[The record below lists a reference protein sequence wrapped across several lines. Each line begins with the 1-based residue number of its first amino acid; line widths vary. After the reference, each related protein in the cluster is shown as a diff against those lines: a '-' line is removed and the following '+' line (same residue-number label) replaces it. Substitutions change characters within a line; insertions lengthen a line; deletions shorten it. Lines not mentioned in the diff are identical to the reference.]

1 MPIDYLKM
9 EPNGRVLLWGRFYP
23 VELYIIAMF
32 YTCSCFVC
40 DCYSYIVALVRY
52 FLFFLVILSILEGSL
67 IIRLYLNLITM
78 NRLFLV
84 QKEIE
89 RERQTETLP
98 RLRMDWLLNLGW
110 NFLLC
115 MSMQS
120 IINFFTTPSNVKEYD
135 IYNFSQTREKQT

>member
-1 MPIDYLKM
+1 
-9 EPNGRVLLWGRFYP
+9 
-23 VELYIIAMF
+23 
-32 YTCSCFVC
+32 
-40 DCYSYIVALVRY
+40 
-52 FLFFLVILSILEGSL
+52 
-67 IIRLYLNLITM
+67 M

-89 RERQTETLP
+89 TDRQTETLP

>member
-1 MPIDYLKM
+1 
-9 EPNGRVLLWGRFYP
+9 
-23 VELYIIAMF
+23 
-32 YTCSCFVC
+32 
-40 DCYSYIVALVRY
+40 
-52 FLFFLVILSILEGSL
+52 
-67 IIRLYLNLITM
+67 M

-89 RERQTETLP
+89 RDRQTETLP